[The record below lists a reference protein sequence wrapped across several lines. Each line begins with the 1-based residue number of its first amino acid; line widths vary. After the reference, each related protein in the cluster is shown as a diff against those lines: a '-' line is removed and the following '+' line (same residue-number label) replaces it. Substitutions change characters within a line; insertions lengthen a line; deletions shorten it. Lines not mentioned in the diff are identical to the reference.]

1 MFVGPKHYS
10 RHIAGYFATLDRR
23 WKTAYGTIVVGT
35 LTAAQRNEPIPTLQN
50 GWRVPSFLAH
60 KIPALVASVVPPNVI
75 IPPPPPVPP
84 PAPVAVPAAIAPVP
98 PTILQNQLTAA
109 IAARNNL
116 QTQLGTATTAQ
127 TKLQTQLTVA
137 VNAQTVL
144 QNQIAPLQTQIAN
157 IPAQIAAATA
167 TATAPLHD
175 QVKNLTDTLE
185 RTTASL
191 FTAEPASPTDFA
203 IPILR
208 PQKPS
213 HPINVADFTRSTY
226 TSFQL
231 GQMVMKLKNGM
242 PNVL

>member
-1 MFVGPKHYS
+1 M
-10 RHIAGYFATLDRR
+10 
-23 WKTAYGTIVVGT
+23 
-35 LTAAQRNEPIPTLQN
+35 
-50 GWRVPSFLAH
+50 
-60 KIPALVASVVPPNVI
+60 ASVVPPNVI

-116 QTQLGTATTAQ
+116 QTQLGNATAAQ
-127 TKLQTQLTVA
+127 TNLQTQLTVA

-185 RTTASL
+185 RATADL

-203 IPILR
+203 IPIVR

-213 HPINVADFTRSTY
+213 HPITVADFNEIDVHEFPAWPDGDETEKWY
-226 TSFQL
+226 AKCPL
-231 GQMVMKLKNGM
+231 GKGGYNRPILWVK
-242 PNVL
+242 VD